1 MWAPASWNKGSGGS
15 GAASLVGH
23 VHLPGCHLHY
33 AWSHLALPPFPLSN
47 RPKRFPFTE
56 GGGCGRRSWV
66 HGLPLPI
73 LVVLAI
79 FLLLDTLVSLGER
92 ASSPQIWSLRDV
104 GVELV

>member
-1 MWAPASWNKGSGGS
+1 MGLPALWAMSTSL
-15 GAASLVGH
+15 GATSIMHGH
-23 VHLPGCHLHY
+23 TWP
-33 AWSHLALPPFPLSN
+33 SPPFPLSN

-104 GVELV
+104 GVELA